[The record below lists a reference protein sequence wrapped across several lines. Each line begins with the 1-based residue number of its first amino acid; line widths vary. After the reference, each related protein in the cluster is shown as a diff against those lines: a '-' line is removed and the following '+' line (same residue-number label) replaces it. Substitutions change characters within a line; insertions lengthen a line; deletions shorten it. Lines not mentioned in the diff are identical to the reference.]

1 MNVSSYNKGMSNI
14 IDFNTRQPLP
24 NDSVFNVD
32 PDVEN
37 LAHFISQRQ
46 NQIEAAMLI
55 IVPSGDSFEPQIM
68 SAGFYNTLEQQML
81 IKYIDL
87 VLTQA
92 SLNE

>member
-1 MNVSSYNKGMSNI
+1 MSNI
-14 IDFNTRQPLP
+14 IDFATGQPLP
-24 NDSVFNVD
+24 SDSVFTAD

-37 LAHFISQRQ
+37 LAHFISQRK

-55 IVPSGDSFEPQIM
+55 FVPSGDGFEPQIM

-87 VLTQA
+87 VLTQI
-92 SLNE
+92 SVGE